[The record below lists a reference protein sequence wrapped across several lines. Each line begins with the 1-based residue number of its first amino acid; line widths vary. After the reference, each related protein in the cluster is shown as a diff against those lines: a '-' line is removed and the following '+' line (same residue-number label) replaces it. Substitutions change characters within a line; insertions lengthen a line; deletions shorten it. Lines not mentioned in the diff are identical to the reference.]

1 MPMMS
6 DRASSFPPVK
16 MSCMHVAQ
24 RTLELFTHVRSTGED
39 RREGGWTPEA
49 MPLTVGHRHVQ
60 PERQEDGIPCSSSQT
75 ARNSILRPTSL
86 ALAAVLSL
94 SPPTQGREQRPS
106 LAPRWALTQ
115 AGHGEHAGSRGRGD
129 AIGEHGLQYVV
140 GEGHGDDGQA
150 GRVHDED
157 GTPEQQE
164 AGTRKGSSGTG
175 IPLPSRPRCAEWGCT
190 LGPRI
195 QRRVPVPEAGFGPGR
210 QGQTCRGLDSIVDSF
225 DRDSVQH
232 S

>member
-1 MPMMS
+1 M
-6 DRASSFPPVK
+6 
-16 MSCMHVAQ
+16 
-24 RTLELFTHVRSTGED
+24 
-39 RREGGWTPEA
+39 
-49 MPLTVGHRHVQ
+49 
-60 PERQEDGIPCSSSQT
+60 
-75 ARNSILRPTSL
+75 
-86 ALAAVLSL
+86 SL
-94 SPPTQGREQRPS
+94 SPPTEGRKQRPS

-129 AIGEHGLQYVV
+129 AVGEYGLQYVV

-157 GTPEQQE
+157 GAPEQQE
-164 AGTRKGSSGTG
+164 AGTSKGSSGTG
-175 IPLPSRPRCAEWGCT
+175 IPLPSRPRCVEWGCT
-190 LGPRI
+190 LGPGI

-232 S
+232 SSTVMCYPWAGVEKGWGTNRLSNGCPASGHWLFPALGGLSWGLHSQFRLQLSAEPCGCRWLTEL